1 MNRFAC
7 LLGAALL
14 VSAMPLPTF
23 AQTCSC
29 ASVPL
34 LGAMQLASPNNKQW
48 FLATTYEYHDI
59 SDLVAG
65 SSTIP
70 DETGR
75 DRTSQAFV
83 LEASRGLTE
92 KWSFS
97 TLFSAIDHRRTVNN
111 FSANASSLGDAIAM
125 IKYSPK
131 NISLYSDTA
140 LSFGLGARLPIGEN
154 DIAQQGITLAE
165 DMQPSTGAFAGIIWA
180 YWAHALNESKGARIY
195 ASASHMQNGENDRNY
210 QFGHESILTFGGSY
224 QTQTP
229 WGFNLELIYRSAE
242 RDQRDS
248 VEIPNTGGEWLDF
261 APGVQYHINESLAVS
276 AAAKIPLAR
285 DLNDVLQFT
294 TKFAFRLSLSYVFG
308 GAE

>member
-1 MNRFAC
+1 
-7 LLGAALL
+7 
-14 VSAMPLPTF
+14 
-23 AQTCSC
+23 
-29 ASVPL
+29 
-34 LGAMQLASPNNKQW
+34 
-48 FLATTYEYHDI
+48 
-59 SDLVAG
+59 
-65 SSTIP
+65 
-70 DETGR
+70 
-75 DRTSQAFV
+75 
-83 LEASRGLTE
+83 
-92 KWSFS
+92 
-97 TLFSAIDHRRTVNN
+97 
-111 FSANASSLGDAIAM
+111 
-125 IKYSPK
+125 
-131 NISLYSDTA
+131 
-140 LSFGLGARLPIGEN
+140 
-154 DIAQQGITLAE
+154 
-165 DMQPSTGAFAGIIWA
+165 MQPSTGAFAGIIWA

-210 QFGHESILTFGGSY
+210 QFGHESMLTFGGSY